1 MVRKNFTEAGKAV
14 KGGELNEQSLAGINS
29 ELTVEMSIKWEWV
42 YWRGEPL
49 RTYETEGGPG

>member
-29 ELTVEMSIKWEWV
+29 ELTVEMSIK
-42 YWRGEPL
+42 
-49 RTYETEGGPG
+49 